1 MSKKQRDSR
10 TQASERKLV
19 RPALIVSERTV
30 IEYPLLLERLFVGLA
45 DESIPAA
52 LVCPLDCN
60 VDSVVSG
67 AVEVMRYPSLKL
79 PILWRQEQERLV
91 EQLLRFKPTVLHC
104 LCESK
109 SGLVRQLAGQLDLPY
124 VLAVNS
130 LQKRW
135 RHFVFQERM
144 HSLSISSKHCAKII
158 VPAESIGANI
168 AEVWPRFAG
177 RIEQINIGAFVE
189 EGSECF
195 SEVSRLAIMVTALA
209 LDDVD
214 EFEDLFN
221 AVRHLVID
229 RYEFMF
235 VVIGGGRA
243 EGGLRRLLSALDLLR
258 IVTIVP
264 RLRPWRSVLAAG
276 DIFIR
281 PTVSTAFNPFLLEA
295 MSVGTAVAGC
305 KGGVDDLI
313 IEDQTAVVF
322 DPDDELSIYNSLQ
335 QLFNKREWA
344 RQLARGAQQY
354 LRENH
359 TVSKMISSTLRAYGD
374 AEQWYR
380 D

>member
-1 MSKKQRDSR
+1 MSKKQRDST
-10 TQASERKLV
+10 TQGVERKLL

-30 IEYPLLLERLFVGLA
+30 SEYSLLLERLLVGLA

-52 LVCPLDCN
+52 LVCPVGCD
-60 VDSVVSG
+60 VDSVISG
-67 AVEVMRYPSLKL
+67 AVEVMRYPALKL
-79 PILWRQEQERLV
+79 PVLWRQEKKRLIERLA
-91 EQLLRFKPTVLHC
+91 RFKPTVLHC

-109 SGLVRQLAGQLDLPY
+109 SGLAKQLARQLDLPY
-124 VLAVNS
+124 VLTVNS

-135 RHFVFQERM
+135 RHLVYQRRI
-144 HSLSISSKHCAKII
+144 HPLSISSKHCAKII

-168 AEVWPRFAG
+168 AEVYPRFAE
-177 RIEQINIGAFVE
+177 RIEQINVGTFVGE
-189 EGSECF
+189 SSRCF
-195 SEVSRLAIMVTALA
+195 CEVSRLASMVTAHP
-209 LDDVD
+209 LDNVD
-214 EFEDLFN
+214 EFENLFG

-243 EGGLRRLLSALDLLR
+243 ERGLRKLLAALDLLQ

-276 DIFIR
+276 DIFIQ
-281 PTVSTAFNPFLLEA
+281 PVASSAFNPLLLEA
-295 MSVGTAVAGC
+295 MSVGAAVAGC

-322 DPDDELSIYNSLQ
+322 DPDDELSIYGSLQ
-335 QLFNKREWA
+335 QLFNRREWA
-344 RQLARGAQQY
+344 RQLARGAQEY

-359 TVSKMISSTLRAYGD
+359 TVSQMISSTLRTYRE

-380 D
+380 R

>member
-10 TQASERKLV
+10 TQGAKKKLV

-30 IEYPLLLERLFVGLA
+30 SEYSLLLERLLVGLA

-52 LVCPLDCN
+52 LVCPMGCDVDCAI
-60 VDSVVSG
+60 SG
-67 AVEVMRYPSLKL
+67 AVEVMRYPASKL
-79 PILWRQEQERLV
+79 PVLWRQEKKRLV
-91 EQLLRFKPTVLHC
+91 EQLVRFKPTVLHC

-109 SGLVRQLAGQLDLPY
+109 SGLVRQLARQLDLPY

-135 RHFVFQERM
+135 RHFVYQRRM
-144 HSLSISSKHCAKII
+144 HPLSISSRHCAKII

-168 AEVWPRFAG
+168 AEVYPRFAE
-177 RIEQINIGAFVE
+177 RIEQINVGTFVG
-189 EGSECF
+189 EGSGCF
-195 SEVSRLAIMVTALA
+195 CEVSRLAIMVTAHP
-209 LDDVD
+209 LDNVD
-214 EFEDLFN
+214 EFENLFG

-235 VVIGGGRA
+235 VVTGGGRA
-243 EGGLRRLLSALDLLR
+243 ERGLRKLLAALDLLQ

-264 RLRPWRSVLAAG
+264 RLKPWRSVLAAG

-281 PTVSTAFNPFLLEA
+281 PVASAAFNPLLLEA
-295 MSVGTAVAGC
+295 MSVGAAVAGC

-322 DPDDELSIYNSLQ
+322 DPDDELSIYGSLQ
-335 QLFNKREWA
+335 RLFNRREWA
-344 RQLARGAQQY
+344 RQLARGAQEY

-359 TVSKMISSTLRAYGD
+359 TVSNMISSTLRT
-374 AEQWYR
+374 YR
-380 D
+380 EAQEWFRG

>member
-1 MSKKQRDSR
+1 MSKKQRDST
-10 TQASERKLV
+10 TQGVERKLL

-30 IEYPLLLERLFVGLA
+30 SEYSLLLERLLVGLA

-52 LVCPLDCN
+52 LVCPVGCD
-60 VDSVVSG
+60 VDSVISG
-67 AVEVMRYPSLKL
+67 AVEVMRYPALKL
-79 PILWRQEQERLV
+79 PVLWRQEKKRLIERLA
-91 EQLLRFKPTVLHC
+91 RFKPTVLHC

-109 SGLVRQLAGQLDLPY
+109 SGLAKQLARQLDLPY
-124 VLAVNS
+124 VLTVNS

-135 RHFVFQERM
+135 RHLVYQRRI
-144 HSLSISSKHCAKII
+144 HPLSISSKHCAKII

-168 AEVWPRFAG
+168 AEVYPRFAE
-177 RIEQINIGAFVE
+177 RIEQINVGTFVGE
-189 EGSECF
+189 NSGCF
-195 SEVSRLAIMVTALA
+195 CEVSRLASMVTAHP
-209 LDDVD
+209 LDNVD
-214 EFEDLFN
+214 EFENLFG

-243 EGGLRRLLSALDLLR
+243 ERQLRKLLAALDLLP

-264 RLRPWRSVLAAG
+264 RLKPWCSVLAAG
-276 DIFIR
+276 DIFIQ
-281 PTVSTAFNPFLLEA
+281 PVASSAFNPLLLEA
-295 MSVGTAVAGC
+295 MSVGAAVAGC

-322 DPDDELSIYNSLQ
+322 DPDDELSIYGSLQ
-335 QLFNKREWA
+335 QLFNRREWA
-344 RQLARGAQQY
+344 RQLARGAQEY

-359 TVSKMISSTLRAYGD
+359 TVSQMISSTLRTYRE

-380 D
+380 R

>member
-1 MSKKQRDSR
+1 MSKKQRDS
-10 TQASERKLV
+10 TSQTEKKLV

-30 IEYPLLLERLFVGLA
+30 SEYSLLLGRLLVGLA
-45 DESIPAA
+45 DESIHAA
-52 LVCPLDCN
+52 LVCPLGCN

-67 AVEVMRYPSLKL
+67 SVEVMRYPTLKL
-79 PILWRQEQERLV
+79 PVLWGQEKKRLV
-91 EQLLRFKPTVLHC
+91 EQLVRFRPTVLHC

-109 SGLVRQLAGQLDLPY
+109 SGFVRQLAHQLDLPY
-124 VLAVNS
+124 VLSVNS
-130 LQKRW
+130 MQKRW
-135 RHFVFQERM
+135 KHFVFQERM
-144 HSLSISSKHCAKII
+144 HPLSLSSKHCAKIV

-177 RIEQINIGAFVE
+177 RIEQINIGTFVGE
-189 EGSECF
+189 ESGCF
-195 SEVSRLAIMVTALA
+195 CEVSRLASMVTALA
-209 LDDVD
+209 LDDVG
-214 EFEDLFN
+214 EFEDLFS

-243 EGGLRRLLSALDLLR
+243 EGQLRRLLAALDLLP
-258 IVTIVP
+258 IITIVP
-264 RLRPWRSVLAAG
+264 RLKPWRSVLAAG

-281 PTVSTAFNPFLLEA
+281 PTVSTAFNPLLLEA
-295 MSVGTAVAGC
+295 MSVGAAVAGC

-313 IEDQTAVVF
+313 IEDKTAVVF
-322 DPDDELSIYNSLQ
+322 DPDDELSIYGSLQ

-359 TVSKMISSTLRAYGD
+359 KVSNMISSTLRTYRD

-380 D
+380 G

>member
-10 TQASERKLV
+10 TQAPEKKLV

-30 IEYPLLLERLFVGLA
+30 SEYTLLLGRILVGLA
-45 DESIPAA
+45 DESIHAA
-52 LVCPLDCN
+52 LVCPMGCK

-67 AVEVMRYPSLKL
+67 AVEVMRYPALKL
-79 PILWRQEQERLV
+79 PVLWRQEKKRLV

-109 SGLVRQLAGQLDLPY
+109 SGLTRQLARQLDLPY
-124 VLAVNS
+124 VLTVNS
-130 LQKRW
+130 MQKRW

-144 HSLSISSKHCAKII
+144 HPLSLSSKHCAKII

-177 RIEQINIGAFVE
+177 RIEQINIGTFVG
-189 EGSECF
+189 EGSGCF
-195 SEVSRLAIMVTALA
+195 CEVSRLASMVTALA
-209 LDDVD
+209 LDDVGA
-214 EFEDLFN
+214 FEDLFS

-243 EGGLRRLLSALDLLR
+243 EGGLRRLLAALDLLP

-264 RLRPWRSVLAAG
+264 RLKPWRSVLAAG

-281 PTVSTAFNPFLLEA
+281 PTVSTAFNPLLLEA
-295 MSVGTAVAGC
+295 MSVGAAVAGC

-322 DPDDELSIYNSLQ
+322 DPDDELSIYGSLQ

-359 TVSKMISSTLRAYGD
+359 TVSNMISSTLRTYRD
-374 AEQWYR
+374 AEQWY
-380 D
+380 